1 MKLVNFFPILF
12 VISFAENTAA
22 KVPWRMGIY
31 KSAESDNHHE
41 AKTYS
46 LPIAENSTKDNHDES
61 GKAHVKE
68 KAQTLLKLKQFFS
81 TFKKYKSVN
90 LAFLGR

>member
-1 MKLVNFFPILF
+1 MKLVKFFPILF
-12 VISFAENTAA
+12 VMSLAENTAG

-46 LPIAENSTKDNHDES
+46 LPVAETKDNHDES
-61 GKAHVKE
+61 SKAHVKE
-68 KAQTLLKLKQFFS
+68 KAHTLLKLKQFFS

>member
-1 MKLVNFFPILF
+1 
-12 VISFAENTAA
+12 
-22 KVPWRMGIY
+22 
-31 KSAESDNHHE
+31 
-41 AKTYS
+41 
-46 LPIAENSTKDNHDES
+46 
-61 GKAHVKE
+61 VKE